1 MLTQAEVKDKV
12 KKKSIDTQVSV
23 VSFLTHLVSQRILP
37 LEEMLD
43 SDAQRRRGSS
53 KRGDCETT
61 PSSSTTKPFAIP
73 EGDKNTRLILNS
85 LNVFVTSETLFPIET
100 K

>member
-1 MLTQAEVKDKV
+1 MLTLAEVKDKIM
-12 KKKSIDTQVSV
+12 KISIATQDLVG
-23 VSFLTHLVSQRILP
+23 SFLTHLVSQRILP

-43 SDAQRRRGSS
+43 SEAQRRRGSS

-61 PSSSTTKPFAIP
+61 PSSSTTNPFAIP
-73 EGDKNTRLILNS
+73 ERDKNTRIVLNS
-85 LNVFVTSETLFPIET
+85 LNLFVTSETLFAIET

>member
-1 MLTQAEVKDKV
+1 MSWLTLAEVKDKIM
-12 KKKSIDTQVSV
+12 KISIVTQDLVG
-23 VSFLTHLVSQRILP
+23 SFLTHLVSQRILP

-43 SDAQRRRGSS
+43 SEAQRRRGSS

-73 EGDKNTRLILNS
+73 EGDKNTRIVLNS
-85 LNVFVTSETLFPIET
+85 LNLFCHQRDIVCN
-100 K
+100 